1 MHLNCSWTKSI
12 TTFVNKVAHVI
23 RDHKEATQNKQS
35 DDYYLEKLNNTMSE
49 HRDMQAHIQTLDTQ
63 DLMLSRRMVG
73 NLAPRTYDLQLF
85 ELIQYATIL
94 DDQYAKNQANRHA
107 NQANQNNGNGGNNG
121 NNGGNR
127 RNNQNQRGNGN
138 GNGKS
143 NGNGSG
149 NGNRNNNNGN
159 RQNNNRGNG
168 NGNSNSNGNRNRQN
182 SNGNNRNLA
191 GPGYISPTEWDNM
204 TSEQRRAIYQERNTA
219 CSVQFMDSNSN
230 NPQGGDSANNN
241 GNSNQDSN
249 NRQANNSTGST
260 QQGPTG
266 VLRNMMSNST
276 NRSSQGNDSDSVTIN
291 GVNYRRAN
299 VTYRITQS
307 SINEAE
313 MGSLVDGGA
322 NGGLFGD
329 DIKIIEYDPHAQV
342 NVTGLANSQVDN
354 LQIGTGAGV
363 FETVND
369 GLIIGIMHQYANLG
383 TGKTIH
389 SKGQLEQFGA
399 IVDDTSIPNGGVNA
413 SLRPKDTSSLSISVM
428 VYPASICDRQPK
440 RNLIPCLTYC
450 SPVTQ
455 RGTRLSLIPNM
466 KFSKIRL
473 WKIPTWLNAA
483 KNVTHVSMISVL
495 SANVGIMTHSLV
507 PKTALLRQILPV
519 LICPKRSMTHEV
531 R

>member
-1 MHLNCSWTKSI
+1 MRLNRSWTK
-12 TTFVNKVAHVI
+12 TVTAFVKKVAHVI

-63 DLMLSRRMVG
+63 DLMLSCRMVG

-94 DDQYAKNQANRHA
+94 DNQYAKNQANRRA

-121 NNGGNR
+121 NNGGNNGGNR
-127 RNNQNQRGNGN
+127 RNNQSQRGNGN

-219 CSVQFMDSNSN
+219 RAVQFSDSNSNN
-230 NPQGGDSANNN
+230 NPQGGDAASNN

-266 VLRNMMSNST
+266 
-276 NRSSQGNDSDSVTIN
+276 
-291 GVNYRRAN
+291 
-299 VTYRITQS
+299 
-307 SINEAE
+307 
-313 MGSLVDGGA
+313 
-322 NGGLFGD
+322 
-329 DIKIIEYDPHAQV
+329 
-342 NVTGLANSQVDN
+342 
-354 LQIGTGAGV
+354 
-363 FETVND
+363 
-369 GLIIGIMHQYANLG
+369 
-383 TGKTIH
+383 
-389 SKGQLEQFGA
+389 
-399 IVDDTSIPNGGVNA
+399 
-413 SLRPKDTSSLSISVM
+413 
-428 VYPASICDRQPK
+428 
-440 RNLIPCLTYC
+440 
-450 SPVTQ
+450 
-455 RGTRLSLIPNM
+455 
-466 KFSKIRL
+466 
-473 WKIPTWLNAA
+473 
-483 KNVTHVSMISVL
+483 
-495 SANVGIMTHSLV
+495 
-507 PKTALLRQILPV
+507 IL
-519 LICPKRSMTHEV
+519 
-531 R
+531 